1 MTKKQFE
8 EWITNKLK
16 SFSQFLPDKANPAQ
30 TLSYAMQTDRHKAYH
45 MMYIGNFFIHADM
58 YTGETTIFNTHT
70 MKSAK
75 AKCHYEDTF
84 SIYEGIAVAWA
95 KYNNEDVPEYH
106 KTVHRDTLQNGD
118 TIRSTMNMNTVY
130 TFIGWLPTKQNGT
143 RGKWAAVY
151 DTYDKKLLKTMID
164 EEVIKLN

>member
-1 MTKKQFE
+1 MNRKQYE
-8 EWITNKLK
+8 EWIENKLK
-16 SFSQFLPDKANPAQ
+16 SFSQFLPDKMNPAA
-30 TLSYAMQTDRHKAYH
+30 TLGYAMQNNRRTYH
-45 MMYIGNFFIHADM
+45 TLYAGNFFVYADLIA
-58 YTGETTIFNTHT
+58 GETVIFNTNT
-70 MKSAK
+70 MRAAK

-95 KYNNEDVPEYH
+95 RYNNEDVPEYH

-118 TIRSTMNMNTVY
+118 IIRSTMNMNTTY

-151 DTYDKKLLKTMID
+151 DTEGKKLLKTMID
-164 EEVIKLN
+164 EEVIKLK